1 MLLFSVRVDPSHFNP
16 IKDGVFQFICKRTT
30 EMEKG
35 HLLGYYLDG
44 YIEMGNA
51 NYRKYLVLQM
61 DLFIVWTIYSMD
73 KIYDIMDYKWSW

>member
-1 MLLFSVRVDPSHFNP
+1 MAVTLLWRWNIFGLWKYLFTGPLHGTFKNHGRIFNP
-16 IKDGVFQFICKRTT
+16 NL
-30 EMEKG
+30 
-35 HLLGYYLDG
+35 HG

-51 NYRKYLVLQM
+51 NYRKYFVLQM